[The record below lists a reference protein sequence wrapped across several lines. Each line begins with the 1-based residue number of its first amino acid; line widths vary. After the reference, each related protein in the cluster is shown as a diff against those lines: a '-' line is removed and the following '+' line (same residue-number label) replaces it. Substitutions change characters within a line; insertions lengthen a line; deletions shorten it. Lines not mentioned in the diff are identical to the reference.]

1 LKEAQVASE
10 KDKEPLELPTVE
22 ELAAQHGVEAWAL
35 AGVRVRERWPIGFRV
50 KEEVFLKAVER
61 FLKGPTDGPLGRR
74 SE

>member
-1 LKEAQVASE
+1 VASE

-35 AGVRVRERWPIGFRV
+35 AGVRVRERWPVGFRV
-50 KEEVFLKAVER
+50 KEETFLKAVER